1 MLNVSVV
8 VVLKWSDGSAGRSIP
23 FTEFRVHAVS
33 NKDKVF
39 LPRFMVQVQSKKTV
53 NPSTNDE
60 IPLTYSRDEENKV
73 GKIFIISVG

>member
-1 MLNVSVV
+1 MSV
-8 VVLKWSDGSAGRSIP
+8 LWLYLSGLMDLQADQYP
-23 FTEFRVHAVS
+23 LLTEFRVHAVS